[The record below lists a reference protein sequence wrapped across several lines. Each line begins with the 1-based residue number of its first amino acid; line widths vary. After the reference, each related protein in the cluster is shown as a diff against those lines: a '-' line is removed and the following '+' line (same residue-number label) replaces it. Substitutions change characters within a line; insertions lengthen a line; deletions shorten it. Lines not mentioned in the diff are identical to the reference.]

1 MRLRS
6 LAYSLAMDVVKCFF
20 IFLCNP
26 AFPERQV
33 PFRPRKA
40 ARGRKWVGHRP
51 VVLIGTSQT
60 APSVLATTKLP
71 VSMVSQHTKEPLEG

>member
-6 LAYSLAMDVVKCFF
+6 LAYSVAPDVVKCFF
-20 IFLCNP
+20 IFLCNL
-26 AFPERQV
+26 ACPERQV

-40 ARGRKWVGHRP
+40 ARGRKGVGHPP

-60 APSVLATTKLP
+60 APSALATAKL
-71 VSMVSQHTKEPLEG
+71 SFSLVSQHTKEPLEG

>member
-6 LAYSLAMDVVKCFF
+6 LAYSLAPDIVKCFF

-40 ARGRKWVGHRP
+40 ARGRKWVGHPP

-60 APSVLATTKLP
+60 APSALATAKLP
-71 VSMVSQHTKEPLEG
+71 FSMV